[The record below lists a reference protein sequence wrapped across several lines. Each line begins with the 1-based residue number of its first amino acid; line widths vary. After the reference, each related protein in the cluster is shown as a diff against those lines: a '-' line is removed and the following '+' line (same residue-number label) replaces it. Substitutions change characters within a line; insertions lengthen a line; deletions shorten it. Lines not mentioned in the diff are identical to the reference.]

1 MNQIAQLNGFA
12 VDLGGTKTAVAS
24 IDSGQINER
33 RTIQT
38 EGNSAPNEHI
48 EKLTVMLRDVGYRPD
63 DRLGVAVTGR
73 VDARGDWHAVNRATL
88 QGIEAIPLGK
98 IIADKIGP
106 ASLVND
112 AAAAT
117 LAEAQF
123 GSGVGLQNFGYITVS
138 TGVGGGLFLG
148 GRLHQSANGLA
159 GHIGFSSSSLSLEMC
174 GSGRFGTVESI
185 ASGNAIARAAQ
196 CAGYHDLDAR
206 DVFERAVQ
214 GEHWADGLIDKSAQ
228 AIANLCADLTVTLGL
243 EAIALG
249 GSIGLAKGYLGRVQS
264 HIETIPEIFRPKLV
278 PASLAHDGPLL
289 GALIMAT
296 HDD

>member
-24 IDSGQINER
+24 IENGQINES

-38 EGNSAPNEHI
+38 EGKSAPNVHI
-48 EKLTVMLRDVGYRPD
+48 EKLTVMLRDVGYRPN

-73 VDARGDWHAVNRATL
+73 VDARGDWHAVNRTTL

-98 IIADKIGP
+98 IIAEKIGP

-148 GRLHQSANGLA
+148 GRLHQSTNGLA

-196 CAGYHDLDAR
+196 CAGYRDLDAR
-206 DVFERAVQ
+206 DVFERALQ
-214 GEHWADGLIDKSAQ
+214 GEHWADGLIDKSGQ

-249 GSIGLAKGYLGRVQS
+249 GSVGLAKGYLDRVQS
-264 HIETIPEIFRPKLV
+264 HIETIPELFRPKLV
-278 PASLAHDGPLL
+278 PASLAHNGPLL

-296 HDD
+296 HDN